1 MAPIVDIRRRRYNI
15 PAMSDRVMDPA
26 RLLWLA
32 VAGPLWLGALLAAGP
47 SAAEPQEA
55 RGRVPGIDA
64 ACRADAG
71 QRARSA
77 MRLDSVEWLA
87 GPAEARAARGDA
99 AAMIRVEIAGR
110 ARSAGGWITLTAN
123 CTYAKDRPAA
133 ISLNV
138 QPSALD
144 LSGVVRLPQPPKQLE
159 ANAPTAPSSSLGSGS
174 SEASP
179 SVALKPSLTEV
190 PFDPLTIGKRQ
201 DFLKDHLLGIK
212 LQTPF

>member
-1 MAPIVDIRRRRYNI
+1 
-15 PAMSDRVMDPA
+15 MSDRMMNPA

-32 VAGPLWLGALLAAGP
+32 LAGPLWLGALLAAGP
-47 SAAEPQEA
+47 SAAEPQDA
-55 RGRVPGIDA
+55 RARVLGVDA
-64 ACRADAG
+64 ACHADAW

-87 GPAEARAARGDA
+87 GPAEARAAQGDA
-99 AAMIRVEIAGR
+99 AAVTRVEIVGR
-110 ARSAGGWITLTAN
+110 ARSAGGWIRLTAN

-144 LSGVVRLPQPPKQLE
+144 LSGITSLPQPPKRPG
-159 ANAPTAPSSSLGSGS
+159 ANVATSASSSPGSGS

-179 SVALKPSLTEV
+179 SVQLKPSLREV
-190 PFDPLTIGKRQ
+190 PVDPLTISKRQ
-201 DFLKDHLLGIK
+201 DFLKDHVLGIK